1 MDSRLL
7 HCGGANRERRRCLM
21 YFTLRNPHFSGRA
34 EDFPPE
40 GSLWGGMELEVDDL
54 NKAQ

>member
-1 MDSRLL
+1 
-7 HCGGANRERRRCLM
+7 M